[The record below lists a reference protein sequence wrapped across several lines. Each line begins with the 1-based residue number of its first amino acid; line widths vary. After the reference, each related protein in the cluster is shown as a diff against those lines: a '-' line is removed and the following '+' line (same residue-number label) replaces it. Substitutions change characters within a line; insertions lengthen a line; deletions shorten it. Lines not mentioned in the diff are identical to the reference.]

1 MPLSHSDRRHLQ
13 RLIETG
19 HALEKLWPDES
30 DHAAIEV
37 SSSPCE
43 LDAVRRE
50 ERLSLLARL
59 KAMVHECES
68 AFSEDLKRLAF
79 HDRDLTETM
88 TARHLGTI
96 MVPFERLLSR
106 TLRDDEFLVTDT
118 DDRERVRD
126 VRPLR
131 VIVDNIRS
139 AFNVGAIMRTS
150 EALGAEHVHLTGYT
164 PTPDEE
170 KTAKTSLGANDSIPW
185 SSSPDA
191 KTLIGEMKGRGYT
204 VVALETAERAV
215 DLDSFKWP
223 ERVALLLGNERF
235 GIDRDTLS
243 LADHVVRIP
252 MYGRKNSLNVGI
264 ACGIALA
271 HWRERLNSSA
281 ITYSPI
287 GIFRSPAVH
296 PYEATRQGS
305 VEKVDEIGI
314 IELEPRRGFEQ
325 ALSDLE
331 GFERA
336 WVIYDFH
343 HNPNWK
349 PMVKPPRGPAKKRG
363 VFATRSPYRPNS
375 IGLSAVEIVKVDG
388 LRVHV
393 RGFDLLDGT
402 PILDIK
408 PYLPYADAFPS
419 ARAGWTEGLDEA
431 AHFVTFSER
440 AGRKLAWLESRG
452 VSQLRGF
459 LMSQLE
465 FDPLDESRKRL
476 MASPIAGA
484 HRIAYR
490 TWRAD
495 FRIGDASP
503 VSGEAAG
510 RANVRTIAGAAAGT
524 VTVLDISSGYSGDEL
539 ADPHD
544 PHSDKSVHREFVDA
558 RF

>member
-1 MPLSHSDRRHLQ
+1 MQ

-19 HALEKLWPDES
+19 HALEKLWPDDE
-30 DHAAIEV
+30 DRIECA
-37 SSSPCE
+37 SSPC
-43 LDAVRRE
+43 DADLVAAQERAALLTQLKDYVRGSAE
-50 ERLSLLARL
+50 
-59 KAMVHECES
+59 

-79 HDRDLTETM
+79 HERDLSETM
-88 TARHLGTI
+88 TAKHLGGVL
-96 MVPFERLLSR
+96 VPFERLLGK

-118 DDRERVRD
+118 DDRDRVRD

-131 VIVDNIRS
+131 IVADNIRS

-150 EALGAEHVHLTGYT
+150 ECFGAEHVHLTGYT

-170 KTAKTSLGANDSIPW
+170 KTAKTSLGASDAIPW
-185 SSSPDA
+185 SSEPDA
-191 KTLIGEMKGRGYT
+191 KQSIPKLKADGYM

-235 GIDRDTLS
+235 GIDRETLT
-243 LADHVVRIP
+243 LADHIVRIP

-271 HWRERLNSSA
+271 HWREHLSERA
-281 ITYSPI
+281 ITYEPI
-287 GIFRSPAVH
+287 GVFRSPAVH

-305 VEKVDEIGI
+305 VEKVTEVGF
-314 IELEPRRGFEQ
+314 IELDSKRGFEQ
-325 ALSDLE
+325 ALSDLS

-336 WVIYDFH
+336 WIVYDFH

-349 PMVKPPRGPAKKRG
+349 PMVKPPRGPSTKRG

-388 LRVHV
+388 LKVHV

-402 PILDIK
+402 PVLDIK
-408 PYLPYADAFPS
+408 PYLPYADAFPQ
-419 ARAGWTEGLDEA
+419 AKAGWTEGLDDA
-431 AHFVTFSER
+431 AYAITFSDL
-440 AGRKLAWLESRG
+440 AAKQLAWLEERG

-459 LMSQLE
+459 LASQLE

-476 MASPIAGA
+476 MLSPPGGA

-495 FRIGDASP
+495 FRVD
-503 VSGEAAG
+503 G
-510 RANVRTIAGAAAGT
+510 RNVLIEQ
-524 VTVLDISSGYSGDEL
+524 LSSGYSARDLDDEKDTYADKKLHRDFL
-539 ADPHD
+539 ATFD
-544 PHSDKSVHREFVDA
+544 R
-558 RF
+558 